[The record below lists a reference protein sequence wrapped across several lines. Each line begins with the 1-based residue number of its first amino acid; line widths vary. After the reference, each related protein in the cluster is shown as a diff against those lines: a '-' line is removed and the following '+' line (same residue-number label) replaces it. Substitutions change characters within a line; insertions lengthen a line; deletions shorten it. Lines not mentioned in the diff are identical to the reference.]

1 MLLAAAAAVHDDPSD
16 DPTSSQGNGMGV
28 FAQVRPGT
36 GLVQLGDSQASPRR
50 GRPPISTVLEEAA
63 RVAVTCVKL
72 HYDGTPSFH
81 VTLRTRQLF
90 FNRPD
95 ENRLLRGCSP
105 NPFICPLLV
114 CVRRL
119 GGQCVVLVL
128 QPSPRP
134 VPPRRD
140 PAPARPLPA
149 PRQQDADAHRGGHGV
164 WRTLGHLPDPPRR
177 HGTTLSTS
185 PPSI

>member
-16 DPTSSQGNGMGV
+16 DPMSSQGNGMGV

-81 VTLRTRQLF
+81 VPVKRDNASSTDRTRTAF
-90 FNRPD
+90 
-95 ENRLLRGCSP
+95 
-105 NPFICPLLV
+105 
-114 CVRRL
+114 CVAA
-119 GGQCVVLVL
+119 VLTPSSARCFSVL
-128 QPSPRP
+128 Q
-134 VPPRRD
+134 
-140 PAPARPLPA
+140 A
-149 PRQQDADAHRGGHGV
+149 
-164 WRTLGHLPDPPRR
+164 W
-177 HGTTLSTS
+177 
-185 PPSI
+185 